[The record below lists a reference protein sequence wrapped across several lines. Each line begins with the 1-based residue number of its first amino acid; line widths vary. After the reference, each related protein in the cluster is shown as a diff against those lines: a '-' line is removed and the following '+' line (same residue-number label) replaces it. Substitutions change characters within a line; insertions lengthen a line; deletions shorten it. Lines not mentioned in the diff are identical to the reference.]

1 MESDLIVHSDKAEER
16 KAYQKAWYNKTKDV
30 KIPCECGGAYTQ
42 TGKPSHIK
50 SKSHTY
56 NLQRKEM
63 EEMQKTIDVLKSKLA
78 LTELAPKKRGR
89 PKLIDADSE

>member
-1 MESDLIVHSDKAEER
+1 
-16 KAYQKAWYNKTKDV
+16 
-30 KIPCECGGAYTQ
+30 
-42 TGKPSHIK
+42 
-50 SKSHTY
+50 
-56 NLQRKEM
+56 M